1 MFRAHIPKR
10 LVPLPRLLDRRDSE
24 PNPGSLPRN
33 PLFPLS
39 TVSSLFINHLVP
51 LSSPSLSRVCVI
63 NTQCCLAA
71 HAEGGQKHGLLRHAR
86 ASTASRARTRGRRKC
101 AASAPT
107 HLTQWL
113 VSVDTGPGEH
123 IAQIRGAQ
131 GFVRPCTRAGAQA
144 GARKRPELLR
154 VVDPA
159 PTPTVLEE
167 LSAGYGVS
175 AARRRSFF

>member
-1 MFRAHIPKR
+1 MLVHNAHGLYHALGPVDNQRRTQPIP
-10 LVPLPRLLDRRDSE
+10 VC
-24 PNPGSLPRN
+24 
-33 PLFPLS
+33 
-39 TVSSLFINHLVP
+39 
-51 LSSPSLSRVCVI
+51 VCVI

-159 PTPTVLEE
+159 PTPAVLEE
-167 LSAGYGVS
+167 LSAGYGQCGS
-175 AARRRSFF
+175 TPLLFLKNKNIRSKKFRAR